1 MDSCV
6 VDENIEVPVL
16 VRDARGCA
24 LDARGVRYVDLDRHD
39 RSACAAESG
48 HCFLSSRRVATPQID
63 GQALPRELARDLSTQ
78 ALVSAGHQRAVSF
91 DVHFVFSVRLN
102 KRTASCI
109 WATNSIREPVR
120 YFHPRAHAALRDLAS
135 VLSSPALQR
144 WVHVDRSSFV
154 FVCLPRSFPLLSRP
168 LCPLCLCGESL
179 LPSAFRPH
187 RVPGVPSVCTLYRK
201 YGGCRRS
208 CPALKTGKR
217 FTCVEVM

>member
-6 VDENIEVPVL
+6 VDETIEVPVL

-39 RSACAAESG
+39 RSACAAESS

-78 ALVSAGHQRAVSF
+78 ALVSAGHQRDVSF

-109 WATNSIREPVR
+109 WATNSIRERVR
-120 YFHPRAHAALRDLAS
+120 YFHPRAHAWRVCPSSKGLTLAIPMSPSTSFRSAVPWS
-135 VLSSPALQR
+135 VIAD
-144 WVHVDRSSFV
+144 VM
-154 FVCLPRSFPLLSRP
+154 
-168 LCPLCLCGESL
+168 
-179 LPSAFRPH
+179 FREFATT
-187 RVPGVPSVCTLYRK
+187 R
-201 YGGCRRS
+201 
-208 CPALKTGKR
+208 
-217 FTCVEVM
+217 